1 MRRIIMN
8 KIAIIIPSRLDALRL
23 PNKPLELIN
32 NKEMILHV
40 YESAKK
46 TNTGE
51 VYVATPDQ
59 KIIDVI
65 TNHGGQAILTSLDH
79 QTGTDR
85 VYEVFKN
92 ELRNEPSLIINL
104 QGDMPNIDPKAISEL
119 VLYMKKGK
127 CDIGTL
133 ASKFVSEKELTDEN
147 NVKVAVKEKI
157 KSGNFGKAV
166 DFFRT
171 SSNTHENIY
180 HHVGIYAFTNKALV
194 RYVSLERSKLEL
206 ERKLEQLRA
215 LENDISIHVGY
226 INSSPLSVDTKNDLI
241 EVKKIMENNE

>member
-1 MRRIIMN
+1 MN

-40 YESAKK
+40 YEAAKK
-46 TNTGE
+46 TNTGD

-59 KIIDVI
+59 EIVDVI
-65 TNHGGQAILTSLDH
+65 TNNGGKAILTASDH

-85 VYEVFKN
+85 IYEVFKN
-92 ELRNEPSLIINL
+92 QLKTEPSIIVNL
-104 QGDMPNIDPKAISEL
+104 QGDMPNIDPKAITDL
-119 VLYMKKGK
+119 VSYMNKGQ

-133 ASKFVSEKELTDEN
+133 ASAFRSEAELTNEN
-147 NVKVAVKEKI
+147 NVKVVVEEKL
-157 KSGNFGKAV
+157 KANNFGKV
-166 DFFRT
+166 TDFFRT
-171 SSNTHENIY
+171 SSNIYENIY

-206 ERKLEQLRA
+206 GRKLEQLRA
-215 LENDISIHVGY
+215 LENSMSIHVGY
-226 INSSPLSVDTKNDLI
+226 INSSPLSVDTKSDLI
-241 EVKKIMENNE
+241 EVKKLMENNE

>member
-1 MRRIIMN
+1 MN
-8 KIAIIIPSRLDALRL
+8 KTAIIIPSRLDALRL

-40 YESAKK
+40 YEAAKK

-65 TNHGGQAILTSLDH
+65 NSNGGKAILTSLDH

-85 VYEVFKN
+85 VYEVFKTQ
-92 ELRNEPSLIINL
+92 LKNEPSIIVNL
-104 QGDMPNIDPKAISEL
+104 QGDMPNISPQSIIDLIS
-119 VLYMKKGK
+119 YMNKDQ

-133 ASKFVSEKELTDEN
+133 ASSFSSGSELADKN
-147 NVKVAVKEKI
+147 NVKVAVKDKI
-157 KSGNFGKAV
+157 TNNSFSEAT

-171 SSNTHENIY
+171 PSNINKNIY

-194 RYVSLERSKLEL
+194 RYVSLDRSKLEL

-215 LENDISIHVGY
+215 IENNMSIHVGF

>member
-1 MRRIIMN
+1 MN
-8 KIAIIIPSRLDALRL
+8 KTAIIIPSRLDAIRL

-40 YESAKK
+40 YEAAKK
-46 TNTGE
+46 TNTDE

-59 KIIDVI
+59 KIIDI
-65 TNHGGQAILTSLDH
+65 IKDYGGKAVLTSLDH

-92 ELRNEPSLIINL
+92 QLGSEPSIIVNL
-104 QGDMPNIDPKAISEL
+104 QGDMPNIDPKVIRNLIS
-119 VLYMKKGK
+119 YMKEAK

-133 ASKFVSEKELTDEN
+133 ASSFSSDKEIADEN
-147 NVKVAVKEKI
+147 NVKVAVREKLA
-157 KSGNFGKAV
+157 NNQFGKAI

-171 SSNTHENIY
+171 DTKNHKNYY

-194 RYVSLERSKLEL
+194 RYVSLKRSKLEL

-215 LENDISIHVGY
+215 LENSMIIHVGN
-226 INSSPLSVDTKNDLI
+226 INASPLSVDTKNDLI
-241 EVKKIMENNE
+241 KVKQIMEKNE

>member
-1 MRRIIMN
+1 
-8 KIAIIIPSRLDALRL
+8 
-23 PNKPLELIN
+23 
-32 NKEMILHV
+32 MILHV
-40 YESAKK
+40 YEAAKK
-46 TNTGE
+46 TNTGD

-65 TNHGGQAILTSLDH
+65 TNHGGKAILTSLDH

-92 ELRNEPSLIINL
+92 ELKAEPNIIINL
-104 QGDMPNIDPKAISEL
+104 QGDMPNIDFKAITDL
-119 VLYMKKGK
+119 VSYMKKGE

-133 ASKFVSEKELTDEN
+133 ASKFSSEAELADEN
-147 NVKVAVKEKI
+147 NVKVVVKEKL
-157 KSGNFGKAV
+157 KSDNFGKAN

-171 SSNTHENIY
+171 SSNTFENVY

-194 RYVSLERSKLEL
+194 RYVGLKRSKLEL
-206 ERKLEQLRA
+206 KRKLEQLRA
-215 LENDISIHVGY
+215 LENDMSIHVGY

>member
-1 MRRIIMN
+1 MN

-40 YESAKK
+40 YEAAKK

-59 KIIDVI
+59 KIIDII
-65 TNHGGQAILTSLDH
+65 TCNGGKAVLTLLDH

-85 VYEVFKN
+85 IYEVFKTQLNN
-92 ELRNEPSLIINL
+92 EANIIVNL
-104 QGDMPNIDPKAISEL
+104 QGDMPNIDPLTISNL
-119 VLYMKKGK
+119 ISYMAKDQ

-133 ASKFVSEKELTDEN
+133 ASSFSSDSEIADEN
-147 NVKVAVKEKI
+147 NVKVVVKKKLSI
-157 KSGNFGKAV
+157 NNFSEAT

-171 SSNTHENIY
+171 TSKKHENFY
-180 HHVGIYAFTNKALV
+180 HHLGIYAFTNKALV

-215 LENDISIHVGY
+215 LENNMSIHVGY

-241 EVKKIMENNE
+241 KVKKIMENNE

>member
-1 MRRIIMN
+1 MN
-8 KIAIIIPSRLDALRL
+8 KIAIIIPSRLNALRL

-40 YESAKK
+40 YEAAKK

-65 TNHGGQAILTSLDH
+65 VNNGGKAILTSLNH
-79 QTGTDR
+79 KTGTDR
-85 VYEVFKN
+85 IYEVFKTQLN
-92 ELRNEPSLIINL
+92 NEPNIIINL
-104 QGDMPNIDPKAISEL
+104 QGDMPNINPQAISDL
-119 VLYMKKGK
+119 ISYMNKGQ

-133 ASKFVSEKELTDEN
+133 ASSFSSDSELKDEN
-147 NVKVAVKEKI
+147 NVKVIVEDKI
-157 KSGNFGKAV
+157 SSNNFSIAT

-171 SSNTHENIY
+171 ASKTYENSY
-180 HHVGIYAFTNKALV
+180 HHVGIYAFTNKALI
-194 RYVSLERSKLEL
+194 RYVSLKRSKLEL

-215 LENDISIHVGY
+215 LENNMSIHVGY
-226 INSSPLSVDTKNDLI
+226 INSSPLSVDTQKDLI
-241 EVKKIMENNE
+241 AVRKIMENND